1 MAGSAPK
8 RSIAIGRKCRMRKH
22 GKKHEF
28 VGVLNAPCFTSRT
41 EAFPASVPRG
51 GRLCQP
57 RGPLLAPKT
66 PPFVMWGGRVGVDW
80 RGKTGTVVGP
90 THNFG
95 PKESTVQWRKKVPAL
110 VAP

>member
-1 MAGSAPK
+1 MTCSAPK
-8 RSIAIGRKCRMRKH
+8 RLLVIGERVQGMIAR
-22 GKKHEF
+22 
-28 VGVLNAPCFTSRT
+28 V
-41 EAFPASVPRG
+41 
-51 GRLCQP
+51 
-57 RGPLLAPKT
+57 RGPQLAPKT

-95 PKESTVQWRKKVPAL
+95 PKYSTVQWRQEVPAL

>member
-1 MAGSAPK
+1 MG
-8 RSIAIGRKCRMRKH
+8 KH

-28 VGVLNAPCFTSRT
+28 AGVLNAPCFTSRT
-41 EAFPASVPRG
+41 EAFLASVPRE
-51 GRLCQP
+51 GRPCQP

-66 PPFVMWGGRVGVDW
+66 PLFVMWGGRVGVDW